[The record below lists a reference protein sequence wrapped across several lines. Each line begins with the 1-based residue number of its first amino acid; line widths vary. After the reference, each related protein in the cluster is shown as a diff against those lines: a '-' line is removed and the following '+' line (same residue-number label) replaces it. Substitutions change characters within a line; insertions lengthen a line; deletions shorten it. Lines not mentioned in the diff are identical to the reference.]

1 MCYRTDGWAYY
12 GYPLKLHEYL
22 AGGKPVVGS
31 DLPSIREFSG
41 VISIVRS
48 PEEWRRAI
56 ESALGENSSAQITK
70 RAQIARENTWD
81 ERVRVIEEAIFLKMV
96 EKDMSSRNSQ

>member
-31 DLPSIREFSG
+31 DLPSIRVFSG
-41 VISIVRS
+41 VISIASTV
-48 PEEWRRAI
+48 EEWQSAI
-56 ESALGENSSAQITK
+56 EAGLNDNSA
-70 RAQIARENTWD
+70 ARISGAST
-81 ERVRVIEEAIFLKMV
+81 
-96 EKDMSSRNSQ
+96 SGP